1 MKVTKYLRLLAV
13 FDCYIFIY
21 FFLAVTQHSVQ
32 LNFIYTASVNIRI
45 NKKKNSLSRGRN
57 LQQDKPHM
65 GVGDVLTVIVDW
77 PNCSACFLPCNFPNY
92 SRADQ
97 GDCEMEE
104 SHLCDFKLMRPRA
117 DTQP

>member
-1 MKVTKYLRLLAV
+1 MCCSIGAREPTSFFQKAPLSRMKVTKYLRLLAV

-65 GVGDVLTVIVDW
+65 GVGDVLTVIVD
-77 PNCSACFLPCNFPNY
+77 
-92 SRADQ
+92 
-97 GDCEMEE
+97 
-104 SHLCDFKLMRPRA
+104 
-117 DTQP
+117 